1 MERLGAMNM
10 NNCNNCGKPGHQFH
24 QCKLPVMSNGIIAY
38 RANRKTGRHEYLMIR
53 RKESLGYIDFM
64 RGKYSVY
71 DRNYILNMITQM
83 TNDEKNGLLK
93 GDFDALWRGIWGA
106 GKLLPKYR
114 MEESISRDKFQQL
127 KDGILPR
134 NGYYCLDM
142 LIHETLTHRAW
153 HEPEWGFPKGR
164 RNGGE
169 NDYDCAVREF
179 CEETGYSRPVL
190 RVIQNIVPYEEIFT
204 GSNYVSYKHRYF
216 VAQMKYD
223 ETADTRHFQKSEVSC
238 MEWLSVDKCLERMR
252 PYNLERIRIIQQLD
266 MCLTRL
272 VVA

>member
-1 MERLGAMNM
+1 
-10 NNCNNCGKPGHQFH
+10 
-24 QCKLPVMSNGIIAY
+24 MSTGIIAY

-71 DRNYILNMITQM
+71 DRNYILNMMTQM
-83 TNDEKNGLLK
+83 TTKEKRGLLT
-93 GDFDALWRGIWGA
+93 GDFEVLWRGIWGA

-114 MEESISRDKFQQL
+114 MEEIISRDKFKQL

-134 NGYYCLDM
+134 NGYYSLDT
-142 LIHETLTHRAW
+142 LINETQTHCAW
-153 HEPEWGFPKGR
+153 QEPEWGFPKGR

-179 CEETGYSRPVL
+179 CEETGYPRTSL

-216 VAQMKYD
+216 VSQMKYD
-223 ETADTRHFQKSEVSC
+223 ETLDTRNFQKSEVSR
-238 MEWLSVDKCLERMR
+238 MEWFSIDKCLEKVR

-266 MCLTRL
+266 ACLARL
-272 VVA
+272 VVS